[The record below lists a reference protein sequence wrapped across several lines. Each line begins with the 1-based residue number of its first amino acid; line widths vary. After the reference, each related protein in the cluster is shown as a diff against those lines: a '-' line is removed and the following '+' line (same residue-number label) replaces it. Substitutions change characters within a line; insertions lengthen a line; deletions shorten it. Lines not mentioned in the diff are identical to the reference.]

1 MIKNFPILGVFRNL
15 NNIGVIQDR
24 FSSSNQLHIWL
35 DESYSK

>member
-24 FSSSNQLHIWL
+24 FSSS
-35 DESYSK
+35 EV